1 MTYPDGID
9 ALINVNA
16 NDTLAAGGHAARHN
30 STNTALAEV
39 RDFLASGSANTV
51 LTAGSVVPTWDLVD
65 PVSIANG
72 SAGYVLTAGS
82 AVPTWAPV
90 AAGGKIL
97 QIVRATD
104 STNRSTTSTSFVDV
118 TGMSV
123 TITPQKNDSAILLIA
138 SMVGSMNSPG
148 ASDSSGGTQITDS
161 SNNAISGAESV
172 GFGESN
178 TTANFP
184 IGSIVLIARATPATT
199 SAVTYKVRFRIGGG
213 SATFSILNSG
223 TTGQL
228 YAIEVSA

>member
-9 ALINVNA
+9 ALVNVNA
-16 NDTLAAGGHAARHN
+16 GDTLAAGGHAARHN

-39 RDFLASGSANTV
+39 KNFLASGSANTV

-65 PVSIANG
+65 PISIANG

-82 AVPTWAPV
+82 AVPSWAPV

-104 STNRSTTSTSFVDV
+104 ATNRSTTSTSFVDV

-123 TITPQKNDSAILLIA
+123 TITPQINTSAVLIIA
-138 SMVGSMNSPG
+138 TGLCTLTATSTAIPAGNL
-148 ASDSSGGTQITDS
+148 QITDS
-161 SNNAISGAESV
+161 SNNAISGAQDFAMFQS
-172 GFGESN
+172 
-178 TTANFP
+178 TASA
-184 IGSIVLIARATPATT
+184 SIAWAVNLLAYSTPATINAT
-199 SAVTYKVRFRIGGG
+199 TYKLRFRVNAANRTIEM
-213 SATFSILNSG
+213 TN
-223 TTGQL
+223 TTVTGQL